1 MIVYRNSTMQKTME
15 NLKTI
20 SNPGVT
26 IPMTRSKTDVPCV
39 ALQNVQADSQ
49 TLRTICR
56 ERRIGPGGK
65 ALTNVKRLV
74 TLAVVAQ
81 LLNTITL
88 ERKVTNA
95 APTQGAR
102 VTNWQQKQEA
112 ILGAQRA
119 I

>member
-1 MIVYRNSTMQKTME
+1 M
-15 NLKTI
+15 
-20 SNPGVT
+20 
-26 IPMTRSKTDVPCV
+26 
-39 ALQNVQADSQ
+39 
-49 TLRTICR
+49 RTICR

-102 VTNWQQKQEA
+102 VTN
-112 ILGAQRA
+112 
-119 I
+119 